1 MPLQL
6 NTLKTTL
13 LGVMALLLLIGCSAE
28 KSKWMPA
35 GVSGYNHTSAAINH
49 FSIGPP
55 LGPAGGPNIG
65 PQQGGGKET
74 CCGVLPRQWYP
85 MRVLVE
91 WEKDPNVGDSAN
103 WPERMFSDAWHKRME
118 QHRAKYTQHRAYVD
132 VPPYEEPC
140 TIKVHF
146 LPCDQVR
153 ISTTCVAPASP
164 NYPDK
169 EYFNA
174 KEPKECPK
182 T

>member
-1 MPLQL
+1 MNHWRLATGGPAIVL
-6 NTLKTTL
+6 
-13 LGVMALLLLIGCSAE
+13 ALLLLSGCSSG
-28 KSKWMPA
+28 KSKWVPA
-35 GVSGYNHTSAAINH
+35 SVSGYNHTSAAINH
-49 FSIGPP
+49 FSVGPP

-65 PQQGGGKET
+65 PHQGGGKQS

-132 VPPYEEPC
+132 VPPYGEEFGP
-140 TIKVHF
+140 IQIHF

-153 ISTTCVAPASP
+153 ISTSLLTPYHP
-164 NYPDK
+164 KYPDK
-169 EYFNA
+169 EFFNF
-174 KEPKECPK
+174 KEPATCHSS
-182 T
+182 